1 MLYNSHLLIVSSL
14 CNNVNRFLSFESCQE
29 SWITL
34 FCFIMI
40 KEIQF
45 SCYEHVK
52 RVNEQA
58 LSQLAV
64 NSCNLNVQI
73 VSIPGGALL
82 AAVTLGPS
90 YNV

>member
-1 MLYNSHLLIVSSL
+1 
-14 CNNVNRFLSFESCQE
+14 
-29 SWITL
+29 
-34 FCFIMI
+34 MI

-90 YNV
+90 YNE